1 MDPDDNMNYQITF
14 DVSNSPDVTEYTTVS
29 DIDLSNY
36 TVTITGDDVFDWL
49 PNDSVKYDNTFSI
62 IPEKDNPSIY
72 TSFEQ
77 REQHDKYPALKKAW
91 EDYLNMYNLTQGDPP
106 IVE

>member
-1 MDPDDNMNYQITF
+1 MDPDDNMNNGIIAYPIDTSDYTISDVDLGKYTIT
-14 DVSNSPDVTEYTTVS
+14 V
-29 DIDLSNY
+29 
-36 TVTITGDDVFDWL
+36 TGDDTFSWVD
-49 PNDSVKYDNTFSI
+49 DGSKYDSTFSI
-62 IPEKDNPSIY
+62 MPEKDSPSVY

-106 IVE
+106 IVD

>member
-1 MDPDDNMNYQITF
+1 MDPDDVIKYQVVCDTTTAEDYSVDF
-14 DVSNSPDVTEYTTVS
+14 DPDKYT
-29 DIDLSNY
+29 I
-36 TVTITGDDVFDWL
+36 TITGDDTFNWL
-49 PNDSVKYDNTFSI
+49 NDSVKYDNTFSI
-62 IPEKDNPSIY
+62 IPEKDNPSVY

>member
-14 DVSNSPDVTEYTTVS
+14 DVVEYDEAEYTVS
-29 DIDLSNY
+29 NVDIGNY
-36 TVTITGDDVFDWL
+36 SINVTSDDSFDFIL
-49 PNDSVKYDNTFSI
+49 NTKSQYDNTFSVV
-62 IPEKDNPSIY
+62 PEKDNPSIY

-77 REQHDKYPALKKAW
+77 REQHDRYPALKKAW

>member
-1 MDPDDNMNYQITF
+1 MDPDDFTKYQVVCDNTDYSVDLDISKYTIT
-14 DVSNSPDVTEYTTVS
+14 V
-29 DIDLSNY
+29 
-36 TVTITGDDVFDWL
+36 TGDDTFNWL
-49 PNDSVKYDNTFSI
+49 NVDEKYDNSYSI
-62 IPEKDNPSIY
+62 VPESNNPTIY

-106 IVE
+106 IVD

>member
-14 DVSNSPDVTEYTTVS
+14 DVSDSLDVTEYTTVS

-36 TVTITGDDVFDWL
+36 TVTITGDDAFDWL

-77 REQHDKYPALKKAW
+77 REQHDRYPALKKAW